1 MAQIVE
7 IIGVGPVEFP
17 DGMSKDEMASALKKL
32 PKPTQPAPPTQVAE
46 VAPAQPAPP
55 TQPAP
60 PQAFNVLEASK
71 ASLSRQQAE
80 KTAEKAA
87 EIPFEQLY
95 KDPANL
101 KKIQDYATS
110 RFGKTG
116 QPQAGESAEDY
127 VKRWATSMRM
137 VGTGNLISATQEL
150 QYLNKASD
158 EEKIKA
164 KEAYDLFDNTASFFS
179 KEGQKGIK
187 PVFDVLGS
195 IISDPT
201 TAISLGAGKIATSAF
216 MKEATK
222 AGVKQAVKTTAGK
235 LAAVPAIEAT
245 SAAAADTI
253 QQKIELTGEAARLK
267 QLEEIL
273 PTLSPEDQ
281 AKYAPSVE
289 AVREKV
295 ESGVSGGRVAASAAL
310 GAVLGSGETALLI
323 RGGKAV
329 AGKGS
334 VPELSEILNQRSS
347 KVAPPP
353 KVDVPAKDPT
363 EKALEDQYD
372 IFEGRALLDKE
383 GKPTSVAEMQ
393 IRNDINKKAAQVA
406 KEVWE
411 RVPDLAPQA
420 DQKISDAVKNVFMN
434 IDKIDNTVLED
445 SLAQAGITAEE
456 FARMNRT
463 TVGDAGRTLQAY
475 SVLARLQNT
484 LKKLDKKAAKEVDD
498 MYGDRNA
505 LVDSFSWFYEGAQK
519 LDRNL
524 KALLVSQL
532 STTIRNGYSTGSIV
546 TIGAASE
553 AIESALYRV
562 GKSAAE
568 VATGKPLTGSFT
580 GGLKAVYDDAVRT
593 TFYLGQQGLSSEL
606 ADTLLSSSPA
616 LRQRILRTAGES
628 DADDLWKVSRYA
640 NTLNVAQDAFFRK
653 AIFVANVE
661 KQLSRVGLDMYDILA
676 QNKNVPF
683 DVLNNAT
690 DEALSATM
698 SKMPTKGPLFYGVKF
713 LESVPIIGSTI
724 APFPRFMANAMSWS
738 YKHSPVIGFEAS
750 IDIARGASMLK
761 KGDDKGAAYL
771 SRGLENASKGIV
783 GTSIIYAAYKYRKE
797 NQDTDW
803 FDVPNTDGSRVDIR
817 AFWPIGPF
825 MAMGDWLVKF
835 ENNRVDEFK
844 IKELM
849 EAVTGFKA
857 PAGTYAWFGD
867 QFAEAAAKFVNGEG
881 SDSNKLSTFFGE
893 WAGEYLGRALVPAQQ
908 LSDIIGAID
917 RDETL
922 PRDAYQIPKGEE
934 GFGSSFKQQ
943 LMKRTPVVKQEL
955 PVYQPALREEA
966 SFNDSGPLKMLSG
979 VVVKGR
985 PNELEAEVERLN
997 IDFRKVFTST
1007 GDKVIDTAARKAMAP
1022 LIIDTFNQVKNTDF
1036 YQSKSKDGQKIAL
1049 QNLLNWAQKTAKKIA
1064 TNEDIQSAFN
1074 QGEQSRIFAVDYGKL
1089 PPEVK
1094 RETAVLYKETTGL
1107 DLNETKD
1114 YMSALAIADVVRG
1127 SLKFATGGLAGKIV
1141 SKATGT
1147 AAKKSS
1153 LDLLKEM
1160 QEAALKKG
1168 DVEQATPSPVMDQTA
1183 NMLMGKKPVLPKAS
1197 KAAAKPAP
1205 APTEAPIE
1213 EALPTPPAQTMEA
1226 PTPSKAFADE
1236 DYAMGE
1242 EAMLEAYTPVQL
1254 ENMKVFSPEEYANT
1268 LHSFTGQAKGLK
1280 YSEMPPPPFAKK
1292 ADESLVDNIEYDI
1305 NGNEVSVN
1313 GIAVTPSK
1321 GADSMLDDEFA
1332 SFEPDI
1338 IATPLAKKVDGF
1350 ESGNLNFKIPELDV
1364 DDATIAQQKNYV
1376 KQRNDLLDS
1385 IRQYRT
1391 KEFSNIRKDESFDM
1405 FDDEV
1410 LGVLQGEFRAKFNRE
1425 FNVASDK
1432 DVGMKMATSYQNK
1445 LDTLREQYKDVPDKK
1460 LWHGNTPAKIAPVK
1474 AKGFTSPQRSPKYHD
1489 ELMVGAPSFTSDLNL
1504 NATAD
1509 SFGGTNPENILY
1521 TKMPYAD
1528 YVFTRINMQPGAYDT
1543 KDLNTIAR
1551 SINGSSTVVRPISL
1565 PRAGYFEKED
1575 MMVEADK
1582 LRLSS
1587 GGKDMK
1593 ALTAPSNRDA
1603 SPEMYNETAKR
1614 FNATLKNAV
1623 KTKSVADAYTAY
1635 GGVRDLMSV
1644 INNMASNVSVKGGR
1658 GHQSATKL
1666 NSFFDK
1672 ADKLSKIDELNKVAD
1687 ILDAAGAK
1695 QKAQALRNFTKTLSD
1710 YGSNFG
1716 GDAVEEAGRMKELN
1730 AVFNAAE
1737 KMAKGGLA
1745 SRR

>member
-7 IIGVGPVEFP
+7 IIGVGNVEFP
-17 DGMSKDEMASALKKL
+17 DGMSKDEIAQALKKL
-32 PKPTQPAPPTQVAE
+32 PKPTSQ
-46 VAPAQPAPP
+46 P
-55 TQPAP
+55 TQPTPQQIEQMAMQQPASPAP
-60 PQAFNVLEASK
+60 VKQEQPQGFNVLEAAGPSLMRQEAERQSK
-71 ASLSRQQAE
+71 
-80 KTAEKAA
+80 KAK

-95 KDPANL
+95 SDPENI
-101 KKIQDYATS
+101 KKIVQYATS
-110 RFGKTG
+110 RFGEAG
-116 QPQAGESAEDY
+116 QPVAGESAEDY
-127 VKRWATSMRM
+127 TKRWATHMRM

-158 EEKIKA
+158 EDKIKA
-164 KEAYDLFDNTASFFS
+164 KEAYDLFDNTASYFS
-179 KEGQKGIK
+179 KDGQKGIR

-245 SAAAADTI
+245 SSAASDTI

-281 AKYAPSVE
+281 AKYAPSVD

-323 RGGKAV
+323 KGGKAV
-329 AGKGS
+329 AGKGT

-393 IRNDINKKAAQVA
+393 IRNDINSKAAQVA

-505 LVDSFSWFYEGAQK
+505 LVDSFNWLYEGAQK

-524 KALLVSQL
+524 KALLVSQV

-580 GGLKAVYDDAVRT
+580 GGMKAVYDDAVRT

-616 LRQRILRTAGES
+616 LRQRILRTVGES
-628 DADDLWKVSRYA
+628 GADDLWKISQYA

-661 KQLSRVGLDMYDILA
+661 KQLNRVGLDMYDILA

-738 YKHSPVIGFEAS
+738 YKHSPMGAFEGS
-750 IDIARGASMLK
+750 IDVARGASMLK
-761 KGDDKGAAYL
+761 QGDDKGAAYL
-771 SRGLENASKGIV
+771 SRGLENVSKGIV

-817 AFWPIGPF
+817 AFWPFGPF

-867 QFAEAAAKFVNGEG
+867 QAADAAAKFVNGEG

-893 WAGEYLGRALVPAQQ
+893 WAGEYFGRALVPAQQ
-908 LSDIIGAID
+908 LSDIVGAID

-943 LMKRTPVVKQEL
+943 LMKRTPIVKQEL

-1007 GDKVIDTAARKAMAP
+1007 GDKVIDAAARKAMAP
-1022 LIIDTFNQVKNTDF
+1022 IITDTFNQVKNTDF

-1049 QNLLNWAQKTAKKIA
+1049 QNLLNWAQKSAKQIA
-1064 TNEDIQSAFN
+1064 TNEDIQSALN
-1074 QGEQSRIFAVDYGKL
+1074 QGEQSRIFAVNYGKL

-1141 SKATGT
+1141 GEVTGKAVGT
-1147 AAKKSS
+1147 IAKKTSS
-1153 LDLLKEM
+1153 DLLKEM
-1160 QEAALKKG
+1160 QDAALKKA
-1168 DVEQATPSPVMDQTA
+1168 DAEQPTTSAALDQTA
-1183 NMLMGKKPVLPKAS
+1183 NMLMGKKPVLPKT
-1197 KAAAKPAP
+1197 AAKSKPMLPEQAAKSP
-1205 APTEAPIE
+1205 E
-1213 EALPTPPAQTMEA
+1213 EPVLSQAEQALPTPPAQTIEA

-1236 DYAMGE
+1236 DYVMGE
-1242 EAMLEAYTPVQL
+1242 EL
-1254 ENMKVFSPEEYANT
+1254 MKEQFDEDYLTNWKIANPNDYANT
-1268 LHSFTGQAKGLK
+1268 LHSYTGQAKGIK
-1280 YSEMPPPPFAKK
+1280 YKDMPPPPFA
-1292 ADESLVDNIEYDI
+1292 D
-1305 NGNEVSVN
+1305 
-1313 GIAVTPSK
+1313 
-1321 GADSMLDDEFA
+1321 
-1332 SFEPDI
+1332 
-1338 IATPLAKKVDGF
+1338 KVDDTIKYDMKGK
-1350 ESGNLNFKIPELDV
+1350 EITDGVVDSVDEV
-1364 DDATIAQQKNYV
+1364 DDQLIKFERV
-1376 KQRNDLLDS
+1376 KGVEEGDLNNKFKTPKAFNKLTYDDQTSVTEQRNNILMS
-1385 IRQYRT
+1385 IKQDR
-1391 KEFSNIRKDESFDM
+1391 KEQFKQFRKSKDFDM
-1405 FDDEV
+1405 FDDEA
-1410 LGVLQGEFRAKFNRE
+1410 LAVLQGDFRVKNGRE
-1425 FNVASDK
+1425 LSLKTDREAVLDL
-1432 DVGMKMATSYQNK
+1432 ATEYQK
-1445 LDTLREQYKDVPDKK
+1445 QLDDLRVKYKD
-1460 LWHGNTPAKIAPVK
+1460 TPPVK
-1474 AKGFTSPQRSPKYHD
+1474 LYHGGMNVSRIKSDGFFDPQSTTKNFHQ
-1489 ELMVGAPSFTSDLNL
+1489 EMLAGAPSFTRDLNF
-1504 NATAD
+1504 NFG
-1509 SFGGTNPENILY
+1509 SEMYGGTTPSNFVY
-1521 TKMPYAD
+1521 TEVPYAD
-1528 YVFTRINMQPGAYDT
+1528 YIFTKVNMTPANYDA
-1543 KDLNTIAR
+1543 KDLNTIAQ
-1551 SINGSSTVVRPISL
+1551 SINGSSYVARPVSL
-1565 PRAGYFEKED
+1565 PRASYYEKED
-1575 MMVEADK
+1575 MIPEANK
-1582 LRLSS
+1582 LLVKDASSNIEKLVSAKPTGFAGRPNPKAVVTPDALKEAAKQTKNVIDDAVKSSS
-1587 GGKDMK
+1587 GKE
-1593 ALTAPSNRDA
+1593 AYFA
-1603 SPEMYNETAKR
+1603 YN
-1614 FNATLKNAV
+1614 
-1623 KTKSVADAYTAY
+1623 SI
-1635 GGVRDLMSV
+1635 RDLMQKY
-1644 INNMASNVSVKGGR
+1644 ASMGANVQTKGGIGQQYAAKMNTFSDR
-1658 GHQSATKL
+1658 YPDIK
-1666 NSFFDK
+1666 
-1672 ADKLSKIDELNKVAD
+1672 KIAK
-1687 ILDAAGAK
+1687 ILESSGAK
-1695 QKAQALRNFTKTLSD
+1695 QRADTLKSFAD
-1710 YGSNFG
+1710 LLQKYNDIGGS
-1716 GDAVEEAGRMKELN
+1716 ATEEAARIKDLN
-1730 AVFNAAE
+1730 AVFE
-1737 KMAKGGLA
+1737 FVPKLAKGGLA